1 MDTETTGL
9 DFKTGHRIIEI
20 GCVEIVNRKFTGNEY
35 HTYINP
41 DRESDEGA
49 LRVHGLTA
57 EFLSDKPRFVEI
69 YEDFIDFIKDSELL
83 IHNAE
88 FDIGFLDNEIKLVS
102 KDLNLVEKEVLKI
115 TDTLQIAR
123 EKHPG
128 QRNSLDA
135 LVSRYEINGY
145 DRELHGALLDSK
157 ILGDVYLSMTGG
169 QSTLDF
175 TTNENDEKNIKTAK
189 EKSSSKKKLKVI
201 NVRFVCQFLLTL
213 NNLVKN
219 MIFKNTQET
228 LKTILKYLKNL
239 KLIIFSFRLLKIFIV
254 SKLKIGF
261 F

>member
-1 MDTETTGL
+1 MNRQIILDTETTGL

-123 EKHPG
+123 ENHPG

-135 LVSRYEINGY
+135 LVSRY
-145 DRELHGALLDSK
+145 
-157 ILGDVYLSMTGG
+157 
-169 QSTLDF
+169 
-175 TTNENDEKNIKTAK
+175 
-189 EKSSSKKKLKVI
+189 
-201 NVRFVCQFLLTL
+201 
-213 NNLVKN
+213 
-219 MIFKNTQET
+219 
-228 LKTILKYLKNL
+228 
-239 KLIIFSFRLLKIFIV
+239 
-254 SKLKIGF
+254 
-261 F
+261 

>member
-1 MDTETTGL
+1 MNRQIILDTETTGL

-41 DRESDEGA
+41 DRDSDEGA

-57 EFLSDKPRFVEI
+57 EFLSDKPRFAEI
-69 YEDFIDFIKDSELL
+69 YEDFISFIKDSELL

-102 KDLNLVEKEVLKI
+102 KDLDSIEKEVLKI

-135 LVSRYEINGY
+135 LVNRYEINGY

-169 QSTLDF
+169 QSNLDF
-175 TTNENDEKNIKTAK
+175 TTNDTHEKNVEEVK
-189 EKSSSKKKLKVI
+189 EKTSSRKKLKV
-201 NVRFVCQFLLTL
+201 VKVSAKEKAR
-213 NNLVKN
+213 NLEYLAKMKEETDVEPIWN
-219 MIFKNTQET
+219 QEHE
-228 LKTILKYLKNL
+228 
-239 KLIIFSFRLLKIFIV
+239 
-254 SKLKIGF
+254 
-261 F
+261 

>member
-1 MDTETTGL
+1 MNRQIILDTETTGL
-9 DFKTGHRIIEI
+9 DFKTGHRVIEI

-41 DRESDEGA
+41 ERESDEGA
-49 LRVHGLTA
+49 LRVHGLTT
-57 EFLSDKPRFVEI
+57 EFLSDKPKFSEI
-69 YEDFIDFIKDSELL
+69 YEEFINFIKDTELL

-102 KDLNLVEKEVLKI
+102 KDLNPVENEVLKI

-169 QSTLDF
+169 QSDLDF
-175 TTNENDEKNIKTAK
+175 SNTERDDNNID
-189 EKSSSKKKLKVI
+189 SSKDQITTRKKLKVI
-201 NVRFVCQFLLTL
+201 KVSAKEKARNIEYLA
-213 NNLVKN
+213 K
-219 MIFKNTQET
+219 MKEET
-228 LKTILKYLKNL
+228 DMEPIWNQDNE
-239 KLIIFSFRLLKIFIV
+239 
-254 SKLKIGF
+254 
-261 F
+261 